1 MFCEKCGT
9 RVDDGQAFCP
19 NCGNRLA
26 APAAPAYAN
35 PAPNPAPAAPGF
47 GTVPPAPGYNPMPRQ
62 PRQPGEPLLGTL
74 FDNFKELPTLLKIF
88 LPIIL
93 GLICLNMLLTNGNPL
108 SYSFYGYSLAVASF
122 QEAGATWALL
132 FINLFNICSLIL
144 AVLIFAGVLKNSL
157 VYFGIVGAQGMAF
170 LFFLIGWITSGGS
183 LGVTGW
189 FIFLFFLGIIAL
201 SVLGFIFGKKKN

>member
-132 FINLFNICSLIL
+132 FINLFL
-144 AVLIFAGVLKNSL
+144 
-157 VYFGIVGAQGMAF
+157 Q
-170 LFFLIGWITSGGS
+170 
-183 LGVTGW
+183 
-189 FIFLFFLGIIAL
+189 
-201 SVLGFIFGKKKN
+201 IFGWSIVMHVGENGLVTNVYPARTGYRGFGPEELSRAYVRVTEFLVKNGKKLLEEARG